1 MLLSHVKWSVGNWV
15 GEVMKIQ
22 AIFCPRLRFRTK
34 VFLSLVI
41 DMDGMVVLIT
51 RMYHFVGTS

>member
-34 VFLSLVI
+34 VFLSLFI
-41 DMDGMVVLIT
+41 DIVWLYQLLGST
-51 RMYHFVGTS
+51 HFVGTS